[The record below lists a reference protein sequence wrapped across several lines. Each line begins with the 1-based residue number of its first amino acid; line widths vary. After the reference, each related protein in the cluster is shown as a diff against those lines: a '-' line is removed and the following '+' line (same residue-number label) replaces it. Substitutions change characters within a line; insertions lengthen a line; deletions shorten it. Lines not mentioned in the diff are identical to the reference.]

1 MTSLA
6 SLSLQLTGHV
16 PANRDAVVR
25 VRNELT
31 GAVHESKPFL
41 DGTLQLRNLAPG
53 PYELEVVHP
62 NLMTAID
69 RRKIRIFDQITPTL
83 VRIPVPAD
91 LFRDRPI
98 RDVPD
103 ADLTPVQQLA
113 ERARGAMAPIA
124 SKAAGEVIRA
134 QDWNAMA
141 GAVSDLAGAV
151 LELTR
156 LVSPQG
162 HDHPEIADK
171 IGEVQ
176 DNLRRFSE
184 SFGRTLVELKREI
197 EVDGIRRRVTD
208 MLDLAA
214 APADLRAQVETRVK
228 DVEDAMQSDT
238 SVFTRKLAGLGS
250 FALSTVNDLAE
261 KSGPDADKFV
271 SNTSVAALAASARS
285 YVDAGTQ
292 VKAESELQTYKRSAA
307 ASGGR
312 SLFIK
317 GV

>member
-1 MTSLA
+1 MSTRA

-25 VRNELT
+25 LRNELT
-31 GAVHESKPFL
+31 GSVHESKPFL
-41 DGTLQLRNLAPG
+41 DGTLQLKNLEPG
-53 PYELEVVHP
+53 PYQLEVVHP

-69 RRKIRIFDQITPTL
+69 TRKIRIFDQIAPTL
-83 VRIPVPAD
+83 VRIPVPIE
-91 LFRDRPI
+91 LFRDSPI

-124 SKAAGEVIRA
+124 TKSAGEVIRA

-141 GAVSDLAGAV
+141 GAVADLASAV

-156 LVSPQG
+156 LVAPKG

-197 EVDGIRRRVTD
+197 EAGGIRRRVTD
-208 MLDLAA
+208 MLDVAN
-214 APADLRAQVETRVK
+214 APVAVRTQVEARVK
-228 DVEDAMQSDT
+228 DVEDALQSDT
-238 SVFTRKLAGLGS
+238 SVFTRKLSGLGS
-250 FALSTVNDLAE
+250 FVLSTVNDLAAQ
-261 KSGPDADKFV
+261 SGAGAEAFV
-271 SNTSVAALAASARS
+271 NNESVAALSAAARS
-285 YVDAGTQ
+285 YVEAGTQ

-307 ASGGR
+307 AAGGR
-312 SLFIK
+312 SLFLK
-317 GV
+317 GG